1 MPLFW
6 VRKVS
11 DALNSKGKS
20 VRGSNVLVLGVA
32 YKKNIEDVR
41 ESPALDVMRL
51 LEARG
56 AHVSFHDP
64 YVAHIREEG
73 TEHTGVAL
81 TEETLGGVDA
91 VVIVTDH
98 DNVDCDLVVEHA
110 PLVVDT
116 RNATARTRP
125 GRARVVALSA
135 HA

>member
-1 MPLFW
+1 ME
-6 VRKVS
+6 KVAR
-11 DALNSKGKS
+11 ALNDVQKPVS
-20 VRGSNVLVLGVA
+20 GSHVLVLGVA

-81 TEETLGGVDA
+81 TEESLAAVDA

-98 DNVDCDLVVEHA
+98 DNVDYDLVVEHA